1 MGSRRLPRLAAA
13 CVAVGVLS
21 LSAPAWA
28 DSTISINPG
37 NLNGK
42 PASKWPTQECSAQL
56 GGAARADQD
65 IWVFNLPGKESDT
78 GGFKSLTITFTT
90 PSGEVVRN
98 IPGPDSGIEVVGH
111 SKAWIAVPEGW
122 ILKAATAVVGK
133 TAAKFVL
140 THTCPARDSGNP
152 PGGNPPGGNP
162 PGDNP
167 PGGNP
172 PGNNPPGDGG
182 SGGSGGGLPVTGAAV
197 TGIVATGLLITSAG
211 AALVYFQRRR
221 RINVDD
227 IS

>member
-13 CVAVGVLS
+13 FVAVGVLT

-42 PASKWPTQECSAQL
+42 PASQWPTQECSAQL
-56 GGAARADQD
+56 GGAARTDQD
-65 IWVFNLPGKESDT
+65 IWVFNLPGRDSET

-90 PSGEVVRN
+90 PSGDVVRS
-98 IPGPDSGIEVVGH
+98 IPGPDSGIVVVGH

-122 ILKAATAVVGK
+122 ILKAATAVIGK
-133 TAAKFVL
+133 TAEMFVL
-140 THTCPARDSGNP
+140 THTCPADDDGTPPGNPPGGNP

-167 PGGNP
+167 PGA
-172 PGNNPPGDGG
+172 
-182 SGGSGGGLPVTGAAV
+182 GGGLPVTGTAV
-197 TGIVATGLLITSAG
+197 TGIVAAGLLIIVAG

-221 RINVDD
+221 RINVED